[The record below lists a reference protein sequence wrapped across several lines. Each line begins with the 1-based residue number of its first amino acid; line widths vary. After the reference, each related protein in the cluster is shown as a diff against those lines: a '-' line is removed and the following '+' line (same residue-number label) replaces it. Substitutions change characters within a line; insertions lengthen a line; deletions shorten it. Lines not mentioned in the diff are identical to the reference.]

1 MTWSGCGGRRAA
13 ARDAAVLLG
22 AAAVTI
28 GGSHGAA
35 HEQVPPAHPLDAPAF
50 VLLVLLT
57 ATVALRRRSPLGAL
71 AAASLLLAA
80 FTAAG
85 YPHGPSFVPLV
96 IASMAVGL
104 RHGRRTAWRAASA
117 AGLVIAAGWTVAAVR
132 GYTPTGWAT
141 PFEAAGLILLC
152 GVPALVG
159 TLVRSNR
166 VTAAQAEEEA
176 TRRRIEQER
185 LRLAREVHDVVGHSL
200 SVISLRA
207 AVALHVLDRRPEQA
221 QLALEAIRRASVD
234 ALDELRSTLALTRT
248 DPPEPASTTPL
259 GEPAAPPPPAPP
271 APPLTGL
278 RRLPSLLREVR
289 MCGIPIELII
299 DGDQER
305 LAELPADVDLAAFR
319 IVQESLT
326 NVLRHARR
334 GDTRVR
340 AELTIT
346 PDRLTVRI
354 VDSPDPIASLA
365 PVPEPVT
372 PEPATPDGPVTGR
385 GLAGLRERA
394 TELGGTL
401 TAGPAGGG
409 WQVRADL
416 PVPADDPR
424 QSERPRQSDRPA
436 PADPSG
442 PAAARR

>member
-1 MTWSGCGGRRAA
+1 MTWSGPGGRRTA

-35 HEQVPPAHPLDAPAF
+35 HEQVPPARPLDALAF

-57 ATVALRRRSPLGAL
+57 ATVTLRRRSPLGAL
-71 AAASLLLAA
+71 GAASLLLAA
-80 FTAAG
+80 FTAVG

-104 RHGRRTAWRAASA
+104 RHRRRTVWRAASA
-117 AGLVIAAGWTVAAVR
+117 AGLVIAAGWTVAAAR

-234 ALDELRSTLALTRT
+234 ALDELRSTLALTRL
-248 DPPEPASTTPL
+248 DAPEPPPTTPA
-259 GEPAAPPPPAPP
+259 PAASPELAVLTASP

-289 MCGIPIELII
+289 LCGVPVELVI

-319 IVQESLT
+319 IIQESLT

-340 AELTIT
+340 VDLTIAT
-346 PDRLTVRI
+346 GQLTIDVD
-354 VDSPDPIASLA
+354 DSPDPIAALAPTAAPVAPVASMAPPA
-365 PVPEPVT
+365 PVP
-372 PEPATPDGPVTGR
+372 GR

-409 WQVRADL
+409 WQVHAEL
-416 PVPADDPR
+416 PVR
-424 QSERPRQSDRPA
+424 H
-436 PADPSG
+436 
-442 PAAARR
+442 AAARR

>member
-1 MTWSGCGGRRAA
+1 
-13 ARDAAVLLG
+13 
-22 AAAVTI
+22 
-28 GGSHGAA
+28 
-35 HEQVPPAHPLDAPAF
+35 
-50 VLLVLLT
+50 
-57 ATVALRRRSPLGAL
+57 
-71 AAASLLLAA
+71 
-80 FTAAG
+80 
-85 YPHGPSFVPLV
+85 
-96 IASMAVGL
+96 
-104 RHGRRTAWRAASA
+104 
-117 AGLVIAAGWTVAAVR
+117 GLVIAAGWTVAAAR

-185 LRLAREVHDVVGHSL
+185 LRLAREVHDVVGHGL

-221 QLALEAIRRASVD
+221 QLALEAIRRTSVD
-234 ALDELRSTLALTRT
+234 ALDELRSTLALTRL
-248 DPPEPASTTPL
+248 DAPEPPSTTIAPTVSPGPTASSGPTVL
-259 GEPAAPPPPAPP
+259 AASPAPPSP

-289 MCGIPIELII
+289 LCGVPVELVI

-340 AELTIT
+340 VELTIT
-346 PDRLTVRI
+346 TGRLTIDVD
-354 VDSPDPIASLA
+354 DSPDPIAALAPESEPVAPPA
-365 PVPEPVT
+365 PVP
-372 PEPATPDGPVTGR
+372 GR
-385 GLAGLRERA
+385 GLTGLRERA
-394 TELGGTL
+394 AELGGTL
-401 TAGPAGGG
+401 SAGPA
-409 WQVRADL
+409 
-416 PVPADDPR
+416 
-424 QSERPRQSDRPA
+424 
-436 PADPSG
+436 
-442 PAAARR
+442 